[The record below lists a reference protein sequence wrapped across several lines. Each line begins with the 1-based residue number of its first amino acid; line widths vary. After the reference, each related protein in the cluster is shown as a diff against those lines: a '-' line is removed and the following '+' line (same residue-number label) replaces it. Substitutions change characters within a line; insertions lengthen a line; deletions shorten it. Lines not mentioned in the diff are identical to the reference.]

1 MQRTGALASNLR
13 ATARKTPRVAASDA
27 FPLGCNP
34 SKAWSD
40 LSCQT
45 RDFLDPFLVS
55 SRLLFSMAVMG
66 AVDPAYILIYPEY

>member
-1 MQRTGALASNLR
+1 MRRTNPGSGSTR
-13 ATARKTPRVAASDA
+13 CRPTADSSAC
-27 FPLGCNP
+27 FNP
-34 SKAWSD
+34 SKARSD

-55 SRLLFSMAVMG
+55 SRLPFSMAVMG